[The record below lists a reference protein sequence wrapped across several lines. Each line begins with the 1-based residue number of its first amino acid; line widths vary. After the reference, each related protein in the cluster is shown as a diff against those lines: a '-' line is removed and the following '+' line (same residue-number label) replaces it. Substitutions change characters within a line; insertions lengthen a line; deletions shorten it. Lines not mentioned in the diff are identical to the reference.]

1 MPMPAFRRRKGVAVA
16 VIVLA
21 AIVGFVATKGPA
33 PPTPNPAGTFS
44 FAALADAPYFGWEE
58 LQYKLV
64 LRELAASDVTAV
76 IHAGDIFW
84 RPCSDDHYRETLA
97 RFNAIGHPVMYT
109 PGDNEW
115 ADCWK
120 KQEGGY
126 RPLDRL
132 AKIRQIFF
140 TNHDQLTRQPGFVE
154 NARWQQHGVFF
165 ATVHMIGS
173 GNGTEPFPGRT
184 AADDAAAKERAAAGE
199 AWMRATFAAASAAHA
214 RAVVIAFHA
223 SPGFEL
229 PKGHKERAP
238 FESFLTVLHDESAR
252 FAKPVLIVHADE
264 HIFTVDHPLGLAN
277 VTRMEVPGSP
287 LVGWVRVFVTSTG
300 RARFSFEEHVVPR
313 WKYW

>member
-1 MPMPAFRRRKGVAVA
+1 MPMPAFQRRKGVAVA
-16 VIVLA
+16 AIVLA
-21 AIVGFVATKGPA
+21 AIVGFVSTKGPA

-44 FAALADAPYFGWEE
+44 FAALADAPYFGWEK

-64 LRELAASDVTAV
+64 LRELAASDLTAV
-76 IHAGDIFW
+76 IHVGDIFW
-84 RPCSDDHYRETLA
+84 RPCSDAHYRETLA
-97 RFNAIGHPVMYT
+97 RFNALGHPVMYT

-120 KQEGGY
+120 RQEGGY

-140 TNHDQLTRQPGFVE
+140 TNHDQLTRQPRFVE
-154 NARWQQHGVFF
+154 NARWQQHGVVF

-199 AWMRATFAAASAAHA
+199 AWVRETFAAASAAHA

-300 RARFSFEEHVVPR
+300 RARFAFEEHVVPR